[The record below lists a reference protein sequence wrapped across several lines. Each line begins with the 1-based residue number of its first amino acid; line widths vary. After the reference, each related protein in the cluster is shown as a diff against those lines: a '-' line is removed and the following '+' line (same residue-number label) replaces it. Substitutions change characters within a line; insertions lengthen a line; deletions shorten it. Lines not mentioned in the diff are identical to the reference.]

1 MEKVAQKCGP
11 ILSFSKRLSKVNFHP
26 VGENFPN
33 LATLFATSWII
44 AHFSPPRPYHRMPRK
59 MYFQYFPCIGRYKIW
74 LLFALNAV
82 SELQGC
88 QMIYFETQNTN
99 FGKFCSVLQ

>member
-33 LATLFATSWII
+33 LATLFATSWRFIPNLSKTVGQVGLSHISLHHDHII
-44 AHFSPPRPYHRMPRK
+44 ECREK
-59 MYFQYFPCIGRYKIW
+59 CIFNTFHALEDTKSGCC
-74 LLFALNAV
+74 LL
-82 SELQGC
+82 
-88 QMIYFETQNTN
+88 
-99 FGKFCSVLQ
+99 